1 MKKHLSKI
9 IIVCLLCAAPFFLFS
24 QTTSHTLEVK
34 VFTVQF
40 KSVDD
45 VAALITPLLSD
56 FGMITL
62 QPKLKTITVQDLA
75 SNLKKIDDAIKE
87 YDLPPRNIEVIINL
101 ILATEREGGGGGSIA
116 KEIRGV
122 SEALS
127 DFTRWTDYER
137 IGSIVMTSTEG
148 TESASFIGDAYR
160 VRFFIEYASEE
171 KGVIKFSKF
180 SLEKVVRSEGKKK
193 YEQLW
198 NIGLNLVDG
207 KLLVAGAAKQP
218 GSKRALFLTIQ
229 ARIQ

>member
-1 MKKHLSKI
+1 MRKSHLYRI
-9 IIVCLLCAAPFFLFS
+9 IGICLLCAVPFLLFS
-24 QTTSHTLEVK
+24 QTTPHALEVK
-34 VFTVQF
+34 VFTIQF
-40 KSVDD
+40 KNIDD

-56 FGMITL
+56 FGMMTL
-62 QPKLKTITVQDLA
+62 QPKIRTITVQDLD
-75 SNLKKIDDAIKE
+75 SHLKKIDDAIRE
-87 YDLPPRNIEVIINL
+87 YDVPPENIEVIINL
-101 ILATEREGGGGGSIA
+101 ILATEREGGGGSIA

-171 KGVIKFSKF
+171 KGFIKFSKF
-180 SLEKVVRSEGKKK
+180 SLEKVVRSEGREK

-198 NIGLNLVDG
+198 NIGLNLVNG

-229 ARIQ
+229 ARIK